1 MWWVKMLV
9 VLDLRWISVVLC
21 NLATPQLRTKS
32 FAQDQSTLA
41 KGFSVFSLLFA
52 LAWSWSPMAYLRG
65 GDSSEHLGGR
75 DFYPGFT
82 LLNSW
87 MGVFYFVFSGFCGS
101 RRFQALVKSIGR
113 KKQKE
118 EKFAKIFE
126 EESEDTTSMASNQ
139 WKVLK
144 KKINMSRKIMTKFCD
159 ELL

>member
-1 MWWVKMLV
+1 
-9 VLDLRWISVVLC
+9 
-21 NLATPQLRTKS
+21 
-32 FAQDQSTLA
+32 
-41 KGFSVFSLLFA
+41 
-52 LAWSWSPMAYLRG
+52 MAHLRG

-113 KKQKE
+113 KEQKE

-126 EESEDTTSMASNQ
+126 EESEDTASMASGQ
-139 WKVLK
+139 
-144 KKINMSRKIMTKFCD
+144 
-159 ELL
+159 